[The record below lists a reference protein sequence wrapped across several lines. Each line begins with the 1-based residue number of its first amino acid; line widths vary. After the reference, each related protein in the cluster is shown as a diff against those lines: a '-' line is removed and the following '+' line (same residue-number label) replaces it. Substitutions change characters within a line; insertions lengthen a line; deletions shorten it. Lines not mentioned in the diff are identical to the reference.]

1 MKSLIKEE
9 AVSRKLMSKFRS
21 SDQKEKKG
29 KAIWALEVRLKALT
43 TRAEKDEIIDRKQ
56 YVEGLSFFLPIT
68 QSSRLFDIIAAKKPF

>member
-9 AVSRKLMSKFRS
+9 AVSRKLMSKFSS

-29 KAIWALEVRLKALT
+29 KAILALEVRLKTLA

-56 YVEGLSFFLPIT
+56 YVDGLSFFLPNNT
-68 QSSRLFDIIAAKKPF
+68 VFEII